1 MTAEQPR
8 TYGAA
13 HFALELGE
21 KDDIGLFRSIE
32 GGGVRADVMTHQTG
46 GDHRRFRQ
54 LGKPKFED
62 IKLQIGMAMSKSF
75 YDWVAAFFS
84 GQVLRKNGAIVA
96 ADFYYKER
104 ARREFRDAL
113 IKDVTFPKLDAQDKN
128 AIYMNVT
135 LAPEEL
141 FLVKSDSDRGPST
154 VGQRIQAAAGMQQQK
169 LWTAS
174 NFELSIDGIP
184 NEVLHRV
191 TKIDSFTVKQDII
204 EYHSGG
210 ARTSIKVPGRIDFPN
225 LTFYLPE
232 IDAELLL
239 QKFKQRAIDGK
250 PHGAGPQFTGMIR
263 TFDNDR
269 NPLIEIAFTGADLLS
284 ATPDKSDAGSEDIK
298 QVKFELFTEGL
309 TFAYKPIAKE
319 TA

>member
-1 MTAEQPR
+1 MPEQPR
-8 TYGAA
+8 SYAAA
-13 HFALELGE
+13 HFVLELGE

-32 GGGVRADVMTHQTG
+32 GGGIRADVMTHQTG
-46 GDHRRFRQ
+46 GDHLRFRQ

-62 IKLQIGMAMSKSF
+62 IKLQIGMAMSQSF
-75 YDWVAAFFS
+75 YDWIAAFFS
-84 GQVLRKNGAIVA
+84 GTVLRKNGAIVA

-141 FLVKSDSDRGPST
+141 FLLKPPSDKGPNTLGERIISARGM
-154 VGQRIQAAAGMQQQK
+154 RQQK

-184 NEVLHRV
+184 SEALQRV

-210 ARTSIKVPGRIDFPN
+210 SRTPTKVPGRIEFPN
-225 LTFYLPE
+225 LTFYVPE
-232 IDAELLL
+232 SDAEPLMR
-239 QKFKQRAIDGK
+239 KFKERAIDGR
-250 PHGAGPQFTGMIR
+250 PQGEGPQFTGMIR
-263 TFDNDR
+263 TFDNER
-269 NPLIEIAFTGADLLS
+269 KPLIEIAFAGADLLS
-284 ATPDKSDAGSEDIK
+284 VTPDKADATSEDIK
-298 QVKFELFTEGL
+298 QVKFEMFTEKL
-309 TFAYKPIAKE
+309 EFTYKAAPKE
-319 TA
+319 TS